1 MLSMLSRVLQCLGGV
16 ARPVSYLVG
25 RGWESLT
32 YTTMSEEG
40 ENSGG
45 MNSRDSTSSSE
56 AVREEPQADK
66 NRGEEGHVQTVDIE
80 EKTESNNASTSEV
93 ASNANEN
100 KSEGSRLMKSSGG
113 GEKNENENTS
123 EESRLM
129 KSSGGG
135 EKNEKENTSEES
147 RLMKSSGGG
156 EKNEKE
162 NTSEESRL
170 MKSSGG
176 GEKNE
181 KEKAPADINRESDVG
196 KKEGKDE
203 NPSAAKNQD
212 GARKQQAEASSGGF
226 FGGLLKRFKTD
237 MPKRGMVTCSYSL
250 T

>member
-25 RGWESLT
+25 RGWESVT

-135 EKNEKENTSEES
+135 EKNEKE
-147 RLMKSSGGG
+147 KV
-156 EKNEKE
+156 
-162 NTSEESRL
+162 
-170 MKSSGG
+170 
-176 GEKNE
+176 
-181 KEKAPADINRESDVG
+181 PVDINRDSDVG
-196 KKEGKDE
+196 KKEVKDE
-203 NPSAAKNQD
+203 NPSAAKSQD
-212 GARKQQAEASSGGF
+212 GARKLLAEASSGGL
-226 FGGLLKRFKTD
+226 FGFLKRFKTD

-250 T
+250 INPCTIPSPSQMQVTFIDGYSI